1 MCPQLLHPVHPAVER
16 EPQDLSRLQVHS
28 DDNRYIIEFEPCRKM
43 TMPVML
49 VRGFFKIF
57 LIDVGVGGRA
67 SDIFRAL
74 RDCVVRCIVHP

>member
-43 TMPVML
+43 TMPVKS
-49 VRGFFKIF
+49 VRVCFKIS
-57 LIDVGVGGRA
+57 LIDVGVDGLA

-74 RDCVVRCIVHP
+74 RDSVVR